1 MMKKFMRSLGLIVA
15 LLTLTVVV
23 SACGSKPLSQRN
35 VLKTDRQAKTVT
47 WGVKAD
53 TRLFGLLDTKD
64 GKIKGFEIDLAT
76 ALTKQMLG
84 KDAKAKFIQVTSST
98 RMPMLKNGNIDAII
112 ATMTNTPERRKQV
125 AFTNT
130 YFYAGQSLLVK
141 KGSSIKNVKDLN
153 RQKGTVLGVVGSDSV
168 ENVAK
173 VAPQA
178 KVLQLTDYAQAMTAL
193 KSGQGQA
200 LTTDNGIL
208 YGMSVQNPDYVV
220 TGGTF
225 VSEPY
230 GIAVDKA
237 QTPFRRSVNKALAEL
252 RANGEY
258 DRILHK
264 WFHNVKGFDYKE
276 AARE

>member
-1 MMKKFMRSLGLIVA
+1 MKKIMRSLGLMVA

-35 VLKTDRQAKTVT
+35 VLKTDQQAKTIT

-64 GKIKGFEIDLAT
+64 GKIKGFEIDLAK
-76 ALTKQMLG
+76 AITKQMLG
-84 KDAKAKFIQVTSST
+84 KNAKAKFIQVTSST

-125 AFTNT
+125 AFTDT
-130 YFYAGQSLLVK
+130 YFLAGQSLLVK

-153 RQKGTVLGVVGSDSV
+153 QQRGTVLGVVGSDSV

-173 VAPQA
+173 VAPKA

-237 QTPFRRSVNKALAEL
+237 QTPFRLAINQSIKEL
-252 RANGEY
+252 RANGTY
-258 DRILHK
+258 QKILHK
-264 WFHNVKGFDYKE
+264 WFHNVKGFDYEE

>member
-1 MMKKFMRSLGLIVA
+1 MKKIMRSLGLMLA

-23 SACGSKPLSQRN
+23 SACGSRPLSQRN
-35 VLKTDRQAKTVT
+35 VLKTDQQAKTIT

-64 GKIKGFEIDLAT
+64 GQIKGFEIDLAK
-76 ALTKQMLG
+76 AITKQMLG

-125 AFTNT
+125 AFSNT

-173 VAPQA
+173 VAPNA

-237 QTPFRRSVNKALAEL
+237 QTPFRQAVNQSLKEL
-252 RANGEY
+252 RDNGQY
-258 DRILHK
+258 QKILHK
-264 WFHNVKGFDYKE
+264 WFHNVKGFDYEE

>member
-1 MMKKFMRSLGLIVA
+1 MKKFMRSLGLIMA

-35 VLKTDRQAKTVT
+35 VLKTDQQAKTIT

-64 GKIKGFEIDLAT
+64 GKIKGFEIDLAK
-76 ALTKQMLG
+76 AITKQMLG

-130 YFYAGQSLLVK
+130 YFLAGQSLLVK
-141 KGSSIKNVKDLN
+141 QGSSIKNVKDLN
-153 RQKGTVLGVVGSDSV
+153 SQKATVLGVVGSDSV

-173 VAPQA
+173 VAPKA

-208 YGMSVQNPDYVV
+208 YGMSVQNPEYVV
-220 TGGTF
+220 TGGSF

-230 GIAVDKA
+230 GIAVDKV
-237 QTPFRRSVNKALAEL
+237 QTPFRKAVNQSLAEL
-252 RANGEY
+252 RANGQY
-258 DRILHK
+258 QKILHK
-264 WFHNVKGFDYKE
+264 WFHNVKGFDYEE
-276 AARE
+276 AAKE

>member
-1 MMKKFMRSLGLIVA
+1 MKKLIRRLGLLLA
-15 LLTLTVVV
+15 LVTLTVVV
-23 SACGSKPLSQRN
+23 SSCGSQSLASRN
-35 VLKTDRQAKTVT
+35 VLKVDQQSKTIT

-64 GKIKGFEIDLAT
+64 GKIKGFEVDLAR

-84 KDAKAKFIQVTSST
+84 SKGKAKFIQVTSST

-125 AFTNT
+125 SFSKT

-153 RQKGTVLGVVGSDSV
+153 QQKGTVLGVVGSDSV
-168 ENVAK
+168 QNVAK
-173 VAPQA
+173 VAPNA

-193 KSGQGQA
+193 KSVQGQA

-225 VSEPY
+225 VAEPY

-237 QTPFRRSVNKALAEL
+237 QTPFLKKLNQALTEL
-252 RANGEY
+252 RANGQY
-258 DRILHK
+258 RKILHK
-264 WFHNVKGFDYKE
+264 WFHNVKGFDYEE
-276 AARE
+276 AAKE